1 MKDLER
7 ENFLKHIPVGEYRI
21 NLFVLMRHDILN
33 VSVSHVVED
42 ICDSLRSNNT
52 LNLARSR
59 FKNTY
64 RKILEVISSENWSL
78 DNPLASLGTWPRIP

>member
-33 VSVSHVVED
+33 VSVSHVGED

-52 LNLARSR
+52 LIWPEADL
-59 FKNTY
+59 
-64 RKILEVISSENWSL
+64 KILIGKFWK
-78 DNPLASLGTWPRIP
+78 